1 MAPGAAYDAKRGM
14 LVVFG
19 GSGPDGYF
27 GDTWGW
33 DGSTW
38 TRLAETGPAP
48 RVMGAM
54 AWDARR
60 EVIVMFGGRNGW
72 PDGDLNDTWEWDGTR
87 WREITPPSAR

>member
-54 AWDARR
+54 ATVVLEERYVQIIKPWSFPPKAPSCSWDMPC
-60 EVIVMFGGRNGW
+60 ISC
-72 PDGDLNDTWEWDGTR
+72 T
-87 WREITPPSAR
+87 